1 MTCAIVFRRGACRW
15 LCALLLTLFLSGC
28 SAMLYS
34 GLSEA
39 DANEMLVVLL
49 RKGVHAEKESP
60 DEGKTWSVAAP
71 QAQLADAL
79 EVLRAHGLPREKH
92 ANLGEMFKKDGLI
105 STPTEERVRFIY
117 GVSQQLSQT
126 LSEIDGVV
134 AADVQIVLP
143 NNDPLSNVIKPSS
156 AAVFV
161 KYRPG
166 TEVTPLVPSIKN
178 LVVHSV
184 EGLSYDNVSVTMVPA
199 QLLEAGQAAP
209 AVEWTWWLPWGLLL
223 LLLAAAGAAAFWFA
237 RRDGGW
243 RALLLRLRPPRSEDA
258 AQ

>member
-1 MTCAIVFRRGACRW
+1 MCHSGVCRR
-15 LCALLLTLFLSGC
+15 LCLLLALVLGLSGC
-28 SAMLYS
+28 SATLYS

-49 RKGVHAEKESP
+49 RKGVHVEKESP
-60 DEGKTWSVAAP
+60 DDGKTWSLAAP
-71 QAQLADAL
+71 QDQLADAL
-79 EVLRAHGLPREKH
+79 DVLRAHGLPREKH

-117 GVSQQLSQT
+117 GISQQLAQT
-126 LSEIDGVV
+126 LSQIDGVV

-143 NNDPLSNVIKPSS
+143 NNDPLSNMVKPSS

-166 TEVTPLVPSIKN
+166 TEVAPLVPSIKN

-184 EGLSYDNVSVTMVPA
+184 EGLSYDNVSVTMVAA
-199 QLLEAGQAAP
+199 QLLETGP
-209 AVEWTWWLPWGLLL
+209 AVMAVERTVWLPLVLALLS
-223 LLLAAAGAAAFWFA
+223 LAAAGAIALWVA

-243 RALLLRLRPPRSEDA
+243 RALLRRLRPPGLPDA
-258 AQ
+258 VQ